1 MCALNPSDSKGE
13 AGSGSP
19 GSAMDQTKPAGEKFV
34 QDQIEAVYPLGSEN
48 HYWCLARN
56 RIVLAEISRMLA
68 GVDGAVLDVGCGR
81 GFTVGFLARHGVD
94 CYGIEPADYSPS
106 SADAAGRVYYGL
118 SLQNLPKDLRER
130 VRVVLILDVLEHLAE
145 PEKLLEEVRNA
156 LPGATQLLVTL
167 PARQEIWSNYDVYYG
182 HQRRY
187 SLPNL
192 AELAVGCDL
201 ELVSAGYFF
210 HALYLPAWLMRQAR
224 IARSTVIKVP
234 KGLFWHRLLA
244 NFFLWERKILP
255 SAFWGT
261 SLLATLTPRR
271 QRDR

>member
-1 MCALNPSDSKGE
+1 M
-13 AGSGSP
+13 
-19 GSAMDQTKPAGEKFV
+19 V
-34 QDQIEAVYPLGSEN
+34 
-48 HYWCLARN
+48 
-56 RIVLAEISRMLA
+56 A

-81 GFTVGFLARHGVD
+81 GFTVGYLARHGVD
-94 CYGIEPADYSPS
+94 CYGIEPADYSPP

-118 SLQNLPKDLRER
+118 RLQDLPKDLRER

-145 PEKLLEEVRNA
+145 PGKLLEEVRNA

-187 SLPNL
+187 SIPKL
-192 AELAVGCDL
+192 AEMAGSCDL
-201 ELVSAGYFF
+201 VLLSAGYFF

-224 IARSTVIKVP
+224 IPRSTVIKVP
-234 KGLFWHRLLA
+234 KCLFWHRLLA
-244 NFFLWERKILP
+244 NFFCWERKILP

-261 SLLATLTPRR
+261 SLLATMTPRR
-271 QRDR
+271 QRDHKK

>member
-1 MCALNPSDSKGE
+1 M
-13 AGSGSP
+13 
-19 GSAMDQTKPAGEKFV
+19 
-34 QDQIEAVYPLGSEN
+34 QDQIDAVYPLGSEN
-48 HYWCLARN
+48 HYWCEARN
-56 RIVLAEISRMLA
+56 RIVLAEVSRILA
-68 GVDGAVLDVGCGR
+68 GVDGTVLDVGCGR
-81 GFTVGFLARHGVD
+81 GFTVGYLARHGVD
-94 CYGIEPADYSPS
+94 CYGIEPADYSPP

-118 SLQNLPKDLRER
+118 QMLDLPKGMREK

-145 PEKLLEEVRNA
+145 PDKLLEEVRNA

-187 SLPNL
+187 SRSSL
-192 AELAVGCDL
+192 AELAARCDV

-224 IARSTVIKVP
+224 MPRSTMIKVP

-244 NFFLWERKILP
+244 NFFYWERKILP
-255 SAFWGT
+255 AAWWGT
-261 SLLATLTPRR
+261 SLLATMKPCRAS
-271 QRDR
+271 DH